1 MKVLVGFVLGLISM
15 AVLIV
20 LLDVYNVSYRPQTA
34 ATVCSAYS
42 ELQKEGKSIKA
53 FDDFCKR

>member
-15 AVLIV
+15 AVLIM
-20 LLDVYNVSYRPQTA
+20 LLDVYNVPYRTQSA
-34 ATVCSAYS
+34 ATVCSAYA
-42 ELQKEGKSIKA
+42 ELQKDGKSIKS